1 MDRSHS
7 HVCLYSSAHRHCFGH
22 TSSTHETPAA
32 MPRLLFFAVLA
43 TCWFIA
49 SPPTS
54 VLRVD
59 RLPAPTCT
67 TTSPTSARGSAD
79 RSALAPL
86 RTPGGSFPDPVP
98 ARPWGSEHAP
108 PPRTPRGEMSRG
120 ATRASCRVSDIGVGP
135 LRPRGVFSSS
145 SGATTKH
152 PCPSARRHLPRRR
165 HQASPSEPACLP
177 RARHRR
183 RPPSPRLPSASSRC
197 RLHVSPLPTSARL
210 RDSSECVGPSPQRA
224 ASAAPSV
231 QDRSQG
237 PRECSSCQRWP

>member
-32 MPRLLFFAVLA
+32 MPRRLLFFAVLA
-43 TCWFIA
+43 TCWFTA

-79 RSALAPL
+79 RSALAPF

-120 ATRASCRVSDIGVGP
+120 ATRASWRVSDIGVGP
-135 LRPRGVFSSS
+135 LRPRGVFSTSS
-145 SGATTKH
+145 CATTI
-152 PCPSARRHLPRRR
+152 STLTRARGVISRDVGTRLLR
-165 HQASPSEPACLP
+165 ASRPVSQEHAIEDVLRP
-177 RARHRR
+177 RA
-183 RPPSPRLPSASSRC
+183 SR
-197 RLHVSPLPTSARL
+197 V
-210 RDSSECVGPSPQRA
+210 
-224 ASAAPSV
+224 
-231 QDRSQG
+231 
-237 PRECSSCQRWP
+237 